1 MQMRLYAAESLY
13 CFDAAAD
20 TPFDSRLSANS
31 KSLGHDFVNETDC
44 PHFHGKTTLHYC
56 WSHVKWAK
64 HKGESR
70 TRYNI
75 QLDYY
80 VEPCM
85 SLSISSPLWW
95 GDVVVDGGKKCMYVC
110 LGVCK

>member
-13 CFDAAAD
+13 CFVAAAD

-80 VEPCM
+80 VEPGT
-85 SLSISSPLWW
+85 SA
-95 GDVVVDGGKKCMYVC
+95 YQ
-110 LGVCK
+110 